1 MIPNSTLRLHHFGLG
16 AKDEATTCK
25 VLWMLGYSVAHRV
38 RDELQKTDL
47 VWCTRAGEPSVEVV
61 LPIDDAGPLKAVLA
75 QQGTSFYHLCFECDG
90 TLEDTLLHL
99 REQGTRIVTVREPL
113 PAILFGGRLVSF
125 HVAQGLGLIELLEG
139 AEVSGSP

>member
-1 MIPNSTLRLHHFGLG
+1 MSPSGTLRLHHFGLG
-16 AKDEATTCK
+16 AKDEAATCT
-25 VLWMLGYSVAHRV
+25 VLRTLGYSVVRRI

-47 VWCTRAGEPSVEVV
+47 VWCTRAAEPPVEVV

-90 TLEDTLLHL
+90 TLEDALSHL

-113 PAILFGGRLVSF
+113 PAILFGGRRVSF
-125 HVAQGLGLIELLEG
+125 HMAQGFGLIELLEG
-139 AEVSGSP
+139 AEVPGTP